1 MSKILL
7 ETLTVLII
15 DPDKGMHMMGRLL
28 LRSMT
33 FGETIIKIISANSPE
48 EARQAF
54 AVNSNIAAL
63 VISAPK
69 NQLMPYIEFIRY
81 IRNTLKRSE
90 PKIILRIASYEDF
103 RNIDDHETLEIND
116 LRKTD
121 ELTEENFS
129 VVIRTALR
137 AYVADTSLQNHFKGL
152 NSLITELSGAEV
164 NAKQTL
170 PDVLNKVEVLLGIPE
185 ARNKLVLD
193 PYTNWK
199 EIYSSGKF
207 SGFTKNEAFESNKE
221 LISKIKEKI
230 RPETSF
236 FFLLDDKLIFSL
248 NMIANKRYLCCILG
262 CPENYRDSYSLKISE
277 LFIHEYELKIR
288 NQRLQQDLLMS
299 HRHVLTKLCESVEVR
314 SPETGKHIYRIG
326 KYAALFAKILGLDE
340 NFQTLIEHAAPLHD
354 IGKIAIADTILMK
367 PGKLTE
373 DEFEIMKSH
382 VIHGF
387 NFLRNQDG
395 TSSPLLDLAAE
406 IALTHHEK
414 WDGSG
419 YPNKTK
425 GMDIPISGRIV
436 VLCDVFD
443 ALRSKRCYK
452 ESFPIKE
459 TLRIILK
466 DAGTHFDPKLTK
478 IFTEH
483 SAKFDQVF
491 LDNSDADN
499 VNHEATLSRQYLA
512 EYSKLTP

>member
-1 MSKILL
+1 
-7 ETLTVLII
+7 
-15 DPDKGMHMMGRLL
+15 
-28 LRSMT
+28 
-33 FGETIIKIISANSPE
+33 
-48 EARQAF
+48 
-54 AVNSNIAAL
+54 
-63 VISAPK
+63 
-69 NQLMPYIEFIRY
+69 
-81 IRNTLKRSE
+81 
-90 PKIILRIASYEDF
+90 
-103 RNIDDHETLEIND
+103 
-116 LRKTD
+116 
-121 ELTEENFS
+121 
-129 VVIRTALR
+129 
-137 AYVADTSLQNHFKGL
+137 
-152 NSLITELSGAEV
+152 
-164 NAKQTL
+164 
-170 PDVLNKVEVLLGIPE
+170 
-185 ARNKLVLD
+185 
-193 PYTNWK
+193 
-199 EIYSSGKF
+199 
-207 SGFTKNEAFESNKE
+207 
-221 LISKIKEKI
+221 
-230 RPETSF
+230 
-236 FFLLDDKLIFSL
+236 
-248 NMIANKRYLCCILG
+248 
-262 CPENYRDSYSLKISE
+262 
-277 LFIHEYELKIR
+277 
-288 NQRLQQDLLMS
+288 
-299 HRHVLTKLCESVEVR
+299 VR

-395 TSSPLLDLAAE
+395 TLSPLLDLAAE

-499 VNHEATLSRQYLA
+499 VNHEATLEQYLA